1 MFTGRTKAE
10 ARARIEARADECGF
24 RVMDY
29 EIGPGSSAHVTLR
42 DDRTDDKIQIQVWPD
57 TTEEDLTYLLTRA
70 AFELRGGYRVNDCQH
85 EWMM

>member
-1 MFTGRTKAE
+1 MLSK
-10 ARARIEARADECGF
+10 ARIEARAEECGF
-24 RVMDY
+24 KMV
-29 EIGPGSSAHVTLR
+29 EIEPSGIGKSAHVTIR
-42 DDRTDDKIQIQVWPD
+42 DTRTDDKIMIQVWPE